1 MFLRGLVCKCVMR
14 LVKQPPCGPLAY
26 KYKYTNA
33 NIKMQKTNTTV
44 NTNTNTELQIHIQ
57 THNCKYT
64 WSKCGLESS
73 PPLPLSWWGAPID
86 RRQKTNTR
94 ILFKEMHIC
103 KYTNTDQNFTD
114 LSNISVWKSGKIRN
128 FLFMCSQ
135 NKQIANSGGNSFIR
149 IYQSWIAMKK
159 LYENCIAEKIRGSRP
174 FDLIHSF
181 HFPFSTLIL
190 YLLEP
195 QICPSIKSV

>member
-1 MFLRGLVCKCVMR
+1 MFLQGLVCKCVMR

-44 NTNTNTELQIHIQ
+44 NTNTQLQIHVEQ
-57 THNCKYT
+57 MWLGKQ
-64 WSKCGLESS
+64 
-73 PPLPLSWWGAPID
+73 PPLATLLMRSTNW
-86 RRQKTNTR
+86 QKTNTR

-128 FLFMCSQ
+128 FLFLCSQ

>member
-1 MFLRGLVCKCVMR
+1 MLKGVGLRMNCLLQEQMWLG
-14 LVKQPPCGPLAY
+14 KQPPLATLLMRS
-26 KYKYTNA
+26 TN
-33 NIKMQKTNTTV
+33 
-44 NTNTNTELQIHIQ
+44 
-57 THNCKYT
+57 
-64 WSKCGLESS
+64 W
-73 PPLPLSWWGAPID
+73 
-86 RRQKTNTR
+86 QKTNTR

-103 KYTNTDQNFTD
+103 KYTNTDQNVTD

-128 FLFMCSQ
+128 FLFLCSQ

-149 IYQSWIAMKK
+149 IYQSWIAIKK

-195 QICPSIKSV
+195 QIWLSIKKSPVNCREWTLKKLLKTMTNKIWKSPRKRKELS